1 MTTNVDREVA
11 LPNLMHASAYV
22 NGIPHDLFDYI
33 RSQPGLFWFPVE
45 GPITEHGGVWILT
58 RTKDI
63 REVDGDGER
72 FICGLGLLHP
82 MMMPM
87 EDTFMGDN
95 LMSMDGARH
104 ARVRR
109 VIARG
114 FGPRMVAGFE
124 PWIREIVTETLDE
137 LVATKGPLDYV
148 PAVAAA
154 IPSRVIA
161 RILGVPLE
169 DRPFIVRITTDLFAA
184 TQGEA
189 GQDVVANLTRVFQE
203 LFDYVETTLM
213 PLKRE
218 HPGQDMSTVITQGF
232 DAGEVTLKEALFLH
246 QLIMNAGF
254 ETTHTTIGRSMWL
267 MLEDPEIERKT
278 WAALDEVG
286 SGLVVDE
293 FLRYISPVIHFV
305 RVAAVETEVA
315 GQKIRKGDQ
324 LAMFF
329 TAANRDPETFTD
341 PHTFDPWRNEAG
353 SLTFGAGPH
362 RCLGAPVA
370 RLQVQILFEEMAK
383 RNIRLRMAGEPK
395 RGYSNFINAIAEIPV
410 EVISGS

>member
-1 MTTNVDREVA
+1 MTAPVDNDFVV
-11 LPNLMHASAYV
+11 PNLMHASAFV
-22 NGIPHDLFDYI
+22 DGIPHDLFDYI
-33 RSQPGLFWFPVE
+33 RSQPGLFWLPVE
-45 GPITEHGGVWILT
+45 ENTEHGGVWILT

-63 REVDGDGER
+63 LKVEGDGDR
-72 FICGLGLLHP
+72 FICGYGISHP
-82 MMMPM
+82 TMMRR
-87 EDTFMGDN
+87 EGTKLDDQ
-95 LMSMDGARH
+95 LMTMDGARH

-154 IPSRVIA
+154 IPCRVIA
-161 RILGVPLE
+161 RILGVPRE
-169 DRPFIVRITTDLFAA
+169 DEPFIVRITNDLFAA
-184 TQGEA
+184 TQGEGA
-189 GQDVVANLTRVFQE
+189 ADAAANVTRVFQQVH
-203 LFDYVETTLM
+203 DYVETTLM

-218 HPGQDMSTVITQGF
+218 HPADDMSTVLTQGY
-232 DAGEVTLKEALFLH
+232 DADEISLRECLSLH

-286 SGLVVDE
+286 SGPVVDE
-293 FLRYISPVIHFV
+293 FLRYISPVIAFL
-305 RVAAVETEVA
+305 RVAAEETEVA

-341 PHTFDPWRNEAG
+341 PHTFNPWRNEAG

-370 RLQVQILFEEMAK
+370 RMEVQILFEEMAK

-395 RGYSNFINAIAEIPV
+395 RGYNNFINAIAEIPV